1 MQQKEL
7 FTSIIGLL
15 DHGFYFFD
23 EVLNVTPSPREERY
37 TRCTSHF
44 ENPMAS
50 NRHALLIMPC
60 SFSGCHIKAL
70 LLSFNLAL

>member
-23 EVLNVTPSPREERY
+23 EALNVTPGPREERY
-37 TRCTSHF
+37 IYTVRK
-44 ENPMAS
+44 
-50 NRHALLIMPC
+50 
-60 SFSGCHIKAL
+60 SF
-70 LLSFNLAL
+70 